1 MARGGIIIVRR
12 SILLIFV
19 GWIPPDLGSSR
30 SCFALGSGM
39 IAETM
44 ANNADEDSPHH

>member
-1 MARGGIIIVRR
+1 MARGGIIIG

-19 GWIPPDLGSSR
+19 GWVPPDLGSSR
-30 SCFALGSGM
+30 SCFALGSGI

-44 ANNADEDSPHH
+44 ANNADKDSPHR